1 MQPESQQPSEE
12 IVELASSESLGDAM
26 AENPGEL
33 RIVDPYEPVKND
45 IEPVYDA
52 KVEPSNELVEND
64 LANDEV

>member
-1 MQPESQQPSEE
+1 M
-12 IVELASSESLGDAM
+12 ASSESLGDAM

-52 KVEPSNELVEND
+52 KVEPSSELVEND